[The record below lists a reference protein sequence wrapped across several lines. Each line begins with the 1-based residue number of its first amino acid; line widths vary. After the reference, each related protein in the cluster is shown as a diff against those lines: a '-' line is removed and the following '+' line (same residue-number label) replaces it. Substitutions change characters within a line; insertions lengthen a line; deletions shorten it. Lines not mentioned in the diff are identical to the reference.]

1 MNTEEITKEKEFVKV
16 TQNDIDA
23 WKEQYKNVFKLP
35 LATGETCYVR
45 SPSVKE
51 LEFTQT
57 LMAQGKYISYNISLF
72 KQCFLGGD
80 NILDDETKLMSTAG
94 QMMQTI
100 ETVVVTVEKL

>member
-1 MNTEEITKEKEFVKV
+1 MNTEETTPTFVTVTPEQITG
-16 TQNDIDA
+16 
-23 WKEQYKNVFKLP
+23 WKQEHKNVFKLP

-51 LEFTQT
+51 LEFAQS

-80 NILDDETKLMSTAG
+80 DITKDETKLMSTAG

>member
-1 MNTEEITKEKEFVKV
+1 MNTEENEPKFVVV
-16 TQNDIDA
+16 TPEQIDA
-23 WKEQYKNVFKLP
+23 WKATHTNVFKLP

-51 LEFTQT
+51 LEFAQS

-80 NILDDETKLMSTAG
+80 DILGDETKLMSTAG

>member
-1 MNTEEITKEKEFVKV
+1 MNTEESTPTFVTV
-16 TQNDIDA
+16 TPEQIA
-23 WKEQYKNVFKLP
+23 GWKTEHKNVFKLP

-51 LEFTQT
+51 LEFAQS
-57 LMAQGKYISYNISLF
+57 LMAQGKYISYNIALF

-80 NILDDETKLMSTAG
+80 NILADEIKLMSVAG

>member
-1 MNTEEITKEKEFVKV
+1 MNTNETQKESEFIQVSQEQIE
-16 TQNDIDA
+16 T
-23 WKEQYKNVFKLP
+23 WKAQYINVFRLP

-51 LEFTQT
+51 LEFAQS

-80 NILDDETKLMSTAG
+80 DITGNETKLMSTAG

>member
-1 MNTEEITKEKEFVKV
+1 MD
-16 TQNDIDA
+16 TQNDNQEYVEVTQAQIDA
-23 WKEQYKNVFKLP
+23 WKAEHKNVFKLP

-45 SPSVKE
+45 SPTVKE
-51 LEFTQT
+51 LEFSQT

-80 NILDDETKLMSTAG
+80 DVTKDETKLMSTAG

>member
-1 MNTEEITKEKEFVKV
+1 MNTQEETPKFVIV
-16 TQNDIDA
+16 TPEQIA
-23 WKEQYKNVFKLP
+23 GWKNEHKNVFKLP

-51 LEFTQT
+51 LEFAQS
-57 LMAQGKYISYNISLF
+57 LMAQGKYISYNIALF

-80 NILDDETKLMSTAG
+80 NVLDDETKLMSTAA

-100 ETVVVTVEKL
+100 ETIVVTVEKL

>member
-1 MNTEEITKEKEFVKV
+1 MNTQETTPIFVIV
-16 TQNDIDA
+16 SPEQIA
-23 WKEQYKNVFKLP
+23 GWKTEHKNVFKLP

-51 LEFTQT
+51 LEFAQS
-57 LMAQGKYISYNISLF
+57 LMAQGKYISYNIALF

-80 NILDDETKLMSTAG
+80 NILDDETKLMSTAA

-100 ETVVVTVEKL
+100 ETIVVTVEKL

>member
-1 MNTEEITKEKEFVKV
+1 METQNTKEFIQVSQE
-16 TQNDIDA
+16 QIDA
-23 WKEQYKNVFKLP
+23 WKAQHKNVFKLP

-51 LEFTQT
+51 LEFSQT

-80 NILDDETKLMSTAG
+80 DITQDEIKLMSAAG

-100 ETVVVTVEKL
+100 ETVVVSVEKL

>member
-1 MNTEEITKEKEFVKV
+1 MNTEENTPKFIVV
-16 TQNDIDA
+16 TQEQIDT
-23 WKEQYKNVFKLP
+23 WKAQHINVFKLP

-51 LEFTQT
+51 LEFAQS

-80 NILDDETKLMSTAG
+80 DITHDETKLMSTAG

>member
-1 MNTEEITKEKEFVKV
+1 MNTQENTTDFVKV
-16 TQNDIDA
+16 SQEQIDA
-23 WKEQYKNVFKLP
+23 WKQEHKNVFKLP

-51 LEFTQT
+51 LEFAQS

-80 NILDDETKLMSTAG
+80 NITQDEVKLMSAAG

>member
-1 MNTEEITKEKEFVKV
+1 MNTEENNIEFVKV
-16 TQNDIDA
+16 SQDQIDA
-23 WKEQYKNVFKLP
+23 WKHEHKNVFRLP

-51 LEFTQT
+51 LEFAQS
-57 LMAQGKYISYNISLF
+57 LMAQGKYISYNISLY

-80 NILDDETKLMSTAG
+80 DITKDEVKLMSAAG

-100 ETVVVTVEKL
+100 ETVVVSVEKL

>member
-1 MNTEEITKEKEFVKV
+1 MNKSEETPTFVTV
-16 TQNDIDA
+16 TQEQIDA
-23 WKEQYKNVFKLP
+23 WKEAHKNVFKLP
-35 LATGETCYVR
+35 PATGETCYVR

-51 LEFTQT
+51 LEFAQS

-80 NILDDETKLMSTAG
+80 DILGDEVKLMSTAG

>member
-1 MNTEEITKEKEFVKV
+1 MKQPEETPKFTTV
-16 TQNDIDA
+16 TQEQIDS
-23 WKEQYKNVFKLP
+23 WKETYKNVFKLP

-51 LEFTQT
+51 LEFAQS

-80 NILDDETKLMSTAG
+80 DILNDEVKLMSTAG